1 MKKYFENLMH
11 LNLLNTKIKFT
22 IICFICLWNIL
33 LFAQESTLSTLPIV
47 QTEQNVPTSSTNN
60 IRNEDFERIL
70 KIYNKL
76 VNARGD
82 FRYPVP
88 KLFLRKEVS
97 RVASIDYNKLE
108 IVIEEKAYKTCLQY
122 GDAAIAFL
130 LGHELTHYYEKHAW
144 RNNFAYAYSDLQIG
158 QEMEKF
164 HDQTANETE
173 ADYLGGFL
181 AYSAGYGM
189 FEKADSIIIQLY
201 KEYKLSD
208 QLKGYPSLQD
218 RIELAKEVQKRSQHS
233 WRCLKWQICFLLLE
247 NMKRRQNIIHLS

>member
-1 MKKYFENLMH
+1 MKKLIINLKQ
-11 LNLLNTKIKFT
+11 LNFRNAKIKFAIT
-22 IICFICLWNIL
+22 GFMWLYNLL

-108 IVIEEKAYKTCLQY
+108 IVIEEK
-122 GDAAIAFL
+122 
-130 LGHELTHYYEKHAW
+130 
-144 RNNFAYAYSDLQIG
+144 
-158 QEMEKF
+158 
-164 HDQTANETE
+164 
-173 ADYLGGFL
+173 
-181 AYSAGYGM
+181 
-189 FEKADSIIIQLY
+189 
-201 KEYKLSD
+201 
-208 QLKGYPSLQD
+208 SL
-218 RIELAKEVQKRSQHS
+218 
-233 WRCLKWQICFLLLE
+233 
-247 NMKRRQNIIHLS
+247 